1 MNNSNPFK
9 KLSIFTIGVLLATN
23 VFATTHNIMVWSGYY
38 KFLNGATGGE
48 INSSPLTIQMGDTIQ
63 FLPLDSPNM
72 MHTITSTSI
81 PVGATAFNQMWQLP
95 ADTFFQYIP
104 AVPGVYN
111 FECTPH
117 VSFGMIGTFSVVSS
131 GVGIT
136 DYTNSDVFSV
146 FPNPSKDLINIKSE
160 EFLIDKPFVLYNKIG
175 QIVLNGKLNSVTTQL
190 NISELIPGIYLF
202 VVDNSKRQRIIK
214 INE

>member
-1 MNNSNPFK
+1 MNNSVSLK
-9 KLSIFTIGVLLATN
+9 KLSIFAIVVLLATN

-48 INSSPLTIQMGDTIQ
+48 INSSPLTIQLGDTIQ
-63 FLPLDSPNM
+63 FLPVDPPTM

-104 AVPGVYN
+104 TVPGVYN

-117 VSFGMIGTFSVVSS
+117 VSLGMIGSFTVDA

-146 FPNPSKDLINIKSE
+146 FPNPSADLLKIKSE
-160 EFLIDKPFVLYNKIG
+160 EYLIDKPFKLYNING
-175 QIVLNGKLNSVTTQL
+175 QIVLNGKLNGLTTQL
-190 NISELIPGIYLF
+190 NISELIPGIYLL
-202 VVDNSKRQRIIK
+202 VVENSKRERIIK
-214 INE
+214 N

>member
-1 MNNSNPFK
+1 MNNSNPLK
-9 KLSIFTIGVLLATN
+9 KLSIIAIGVLLATN
-23 VFATTHNIMVWSGYY
+23 VFSTTHNIMVWSGYY

-48 INSSPLTIQMGDTIQ
+48 INSSPLTIQLGDTIQ
-63 FLPLDSPNM
+63 FLPVDPPAM

-117 VSFGMIGTFSVVSS
+117 VSFGMIGSFTVVQ

-136 DYTNSDVFSV
+136 DYTNSDVFSA
-146 FPNPSKDLINIKSE
+146 FPNPSADLINITSE
-160 EFLIDKPFVLYNKIG
+160 EYLIDKTFELYNYNG

>member
-1 MNNSNPFK
+1 MNNSVSLK
-9 KLSIFTIGVLLATN
+9 RQSIFAIAVLLATN

-48 INSSPLTIQMGDTIQ
+48 INFSPLTIQLGDTIQ
-63 FLPLDSPNM
+63 FLPVDPPAM

-81 PVGATAFNQMWQLP
+81 PNGATAFNQMWQLP

-104 AVPGVYN
+104 SVPGVYN

-117 VSFGMIGTFSVVSS
+117 VSFGMIGSFTVVQ

-136 DYTNSDVFSV
+136 DYTNSDVFFV
-146 FPNPSKDLINIKSE
+146 FPNPSAELINITSE
-160 EFLIDKPFVLYNKIG
+160 EYLINKPFELYNKNG
-175 QIVLNGKLNSVTTQL
+175 QIVLSGKLNGVTTQL
-190 NISELIPGIYLF
+190 NISELTPGIYLL

-214 INE
+214 IKE

>member
-1 MNNSNPFK
+1 MNNSVSLK
-9 KLSIFTIGVLLATN
+9 KLSIFAIVVLLATN

-48 INSSPLTIQMGDTIQ
+48 INSSPLTIQLGDTIQ
-63 FLPLDSPNM
+63 FLPVDPPTM

-104 AVPGVYN
+104 TIPGVYN

-117 VSFGMIGTFSVVSS
+117 VSLGMIGSFTVDA

-146 FPNPSKDLINIKSE
+146 FPNPSADLLKIKSE
-160 EFLIDKPFVLYNKIG
+160 EYLIDKPFKLYNING
-175 QIVLNGKLNSVTTQL
+175 QIVLNGKLNGLTTQL
-190 NISELIPGIYLF
+190 NISELIPGIYLLF
-202 VVDNSKRQRIIK
+202 VENSKRQRIIK
-214 INE
+214 IRE